1 MESDPIDP
9 CAGLKCCNAR
19 PDPSSFS
26 ASSESNYVVE
36 IFFEPAMQ
44 SDQWGAAASAASGV
58 RSNETLGADRR
69 APVPPVFASRHLP
82 IWFPPLRLG

>member
-44 SDQWGAAASAASGV
+44 ADQWGAASGV
-58 RSNETLGADRR
+58 RSNVEVTGAARHYRAASVWTAGLGRTR
-69 APVPPVFASRHLP
+69 F
-82 IWFPPLRLG
+82 ICLR